1 MPSYS
6 GHCLEPDLVLS
17 PRTVMSCQCHAYV
30 VHWIDQW
37 ENSKKEVKKLII
49 RCFQVTKGY
58 RRYSYRMKNI
68 SHVALTDSTD
78 RIDIDVCIASF
89 KLHFPKQN
97 SPLGLQGIVS
107 SVYPAYIVSVLST
120 HTTRVGRC
128 LPLLRWHEY
137 PGKWK
142 RSHIVG

>member
-1 MPSYS
+1 
-6 GHCLEPDLVLS
+6 
-17 PRTVMSCQCHAYV
+17 MSCQCHAYV
-30 VHWIDQW
+30 VHWIDQLEW

-58 RRYSYRMKNI
+58 RRYSYRMKDI

-78 RIDIDVCIASF
+78 RIDIDVYIASF

-107 SVYPAYIVSVLST
+107 SVYPACTIHCQRLIDSYNPCRALLTSSSVA
-120 HTTRVGRC
+120 
-128 LPLLRWHEY
+128 
-137 PGKWK
+137 
-142 RSHIVG
+142 

>member
-1 MPSYS
+1 
-6 GHCLEPDLVLS
+6 
-17 PRTVMSCQCHAYV
+17 MSCQCHAYV

-107 SVYPAYIVSVLST
+107 SVYPACTIHCQRLIDSYNPCQALLTSST
-120 HTTRVGRC
+120 VA
-128 LPLLRWHEY
+128 
-137 PGKWK
+137 
-142 RSHIVG
+142 